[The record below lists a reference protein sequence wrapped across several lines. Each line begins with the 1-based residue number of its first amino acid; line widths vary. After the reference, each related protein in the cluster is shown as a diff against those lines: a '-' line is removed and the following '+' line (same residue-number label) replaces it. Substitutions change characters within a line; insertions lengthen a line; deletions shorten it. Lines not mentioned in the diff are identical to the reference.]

1 MVWRAIS
8 EKRGELGCQVT
19 IGPGQLLFSSP
30 FIVRFFP
37 GRHLLNET
45 GARLAFALP
54 GNWTTTITKGKR
66 CKGGIPPLYT
76 ALIITWI
83 TYLPAFNAALARVR
97 QLGKMV

>member
-8 EKRGELGCQVT
+8 EERGELGCQVT

-54 GNWTTTITKGKR
+54 RKWTTT
-66 CKGGIPPLYT
+66 
-76 ALIITWI
+76 ITWI
-83 TYLPAFNAALARVR
+83 TYLPAFFAALARVR